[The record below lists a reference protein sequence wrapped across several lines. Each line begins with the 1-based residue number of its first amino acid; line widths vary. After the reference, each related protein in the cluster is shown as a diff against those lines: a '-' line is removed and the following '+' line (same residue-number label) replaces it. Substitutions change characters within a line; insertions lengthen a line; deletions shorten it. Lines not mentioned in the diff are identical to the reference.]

1 MEHITNGKIEQ
12 NCPTAVTLG
21 NFDGVHM
28 GHRKLIETAKE
39 YAEKENLKSVVFT
52 FKPHPMFIFGNRENN
67 ALIMSRANSVEALS
81 LIFP

>member
-52 FKPHPMFIFGNRENN
+52 FKPHPMFISEIGKTMR
-67 ALIMSRANSVEALS
+67 LLCLPMRKR
-81 LIFP
+81 